1 MCMNTNCI
9 HILYIFSL
17 YLLKIL
23 LGLTTC
29 ADVSSKSQLHFF
41 HLPFFLLSFC
51 VHVHVNLSLH
61 VVFLQNEDMKY
72 LNYNLAIE
80 I

>member
-1 MCMNTNCI
+1 MNTNCI

-29 ADVSSKSQLHFF
+29 VDVSSKSQLHFF
-41 HLPFFLLSFC
+41 HLPFFFHLSFH
-51 VHVHVNLSLH
+51 VHVHVNLTLH

-72 LNYNLAIE
+72 QNDNLAIE